1 MLGKRLGEARRRAG
15 LTQTE
20 LAVAIGKRYN
30 APMISMVEHSRR
42 GIHFAGAV
50 NAARELDVS
59 LDYLAGLTDDP
70 TPSVQLA
77 ERIAALES
85 APTGTE
91 AEDQGQTATRPVAVM
106 ELAAAAGGGAAIDKN
121 QLCGHVWFTR
131 KWLDRRA
138 LDPTACR
145 IIRVAGESMEPT
157 LPDGCAILVNRTQ
170 CRRRKDRLVGVRT
183 EDGLIVKRLG
193 KSAAGAWLLISDHPD
208 KQAWPTRPWPAAAE
222 VVGEVVW
229 MARSLI

>member
-20 LAVAIGKRYN
+20 LAVALGKRYN

-42 GIHFAGAV
+42 GLLFAGAV

-59 LDYLAGLTDDP
+59 LDYLAGLTDNS
-70 TPSVQLA
+70 TPSARLA

-85 APTGTE
+85 APTVTA
-91 AEDQGQTATRPVAVM
+91 AENQGQTAMQPVAVI
-106 ELAAAAGGGAAIDKN
+106 ELAAAGGGGAAIDEN
-121 QLCGHVWFTR
+121 QMCGHVWFTR
-131 KWLDRRA
+131 QWLDRRA

-170 CRRRKDRLVGVRT
+170 CRRRKDRLVVVRT

-193 KSAAGAWLLISDHPD
+193 KNRAGGWLLISDHPD

-222 VVGEVVW
+222 IVGEVVW
-229 MARSLI
+229 VARTLI